1 MEKPSVFTTLRK
13 SLGFP
18 VAQWSRICRFDLRV
32 EKIPLEKEMAT
43 HYSIFSWEI
52 SQTGESGGPQSM
64 AGLQK
69 SWT

>member
-1 MEKPSVFTTLRK
+1 M
-13 SLGFP
+13 
-18 VAQWSRICRFDLRV
+18 
-32 EKIPLEKEMAT
+32 EKEMAT

-69 SWT
+69 IGHDLDTNNNKES